1 MFNNKSS
8 NRINIIVLSL
18 ASAFL
23 MMLAFP
29 PFNLFFVAF
38 IATIPINIIIY
49 KTKKVR
55 YLLLSAI
62 FFVFSFFGVLLFW
75 ISSFMLKETGA
86 LIAFLVLFTIMFL
99 LVVLFYFPAMFLSN
113 KLSKSI
119 PSLRWLIIPLVF
131 TVMEYMRTVGFLGFP
146 WGIIAYSQWS
156 FLSFIQISDIT
167 GMLGVSF
174 LIYLSNSV
182 LANIIVSIMD
192 KNEIKLIL
200 KQNLKPIITCTIIF
214 TIIFVYGSLKLYKET
229 NDRQLREKT
238 QMSLVQKSFDPNHNW
253 RSIYTSE
260 PAVKGSK
267 GISGMAER
275 LLLKPQKFNSEEVP
289 DGIKQNGTVSVERL
303 ARLSKEA
310 SFSEPSLIIFSEL
323 ATADSYGF
331 YMRNYKNVIENLGN
345 NTDVLPS
352 IYNTSILYNV
362 INETDKYYLIGS
374 SLVKNSTNNT
384 EYDNY
389 DYYNGALFVSP
400 NGDILDD
407 YGKMLL
413 VPGGEAYPF
422 DSEFWVNMPL
432 FGHFVKFV
440 HGEFEKAGAG
450 RWARGEKFTVF
461 NHPFGY
467 TFSTLICYESAFGD
481 FARKFVYDG
490 AQSLVVITEDA
501 WSYSDSAQWQHFYMM
516 VFRAI
521 ENRRDIVQNGNSGV
535 TGHVTSTG
543 NILSTLEFWEPD
555 HITTTVSFNDKKT
568 IYTLYGE
575 WFVKLCFLIVFVLII
590 ISFSSFIKKL
600 KKTIESKEIN
610 YHKIVDAVKNKLKKL
625 INILVKKMKLSNS
638 NNKKMD
644 NIFDDTSDSTDSSLS
659 SFSSVMDDFDSDDEK
674 KR

>member
-1 MFNNKSS
+1 MFNNSKSS
-8 NRINIIVLSL
+8 NRISIIVLSL

-23 MMLAFP
+23 TILAFP
-29 PFNLFFVAF
+29 PFNMFFVAF
-38 IATIPINIIIY
+38 IAIIPINIIIY
-49 KTKKVR
+49 KTEKVR
-55 YLLLSAI
+55 HLLLSAVL
-62 FFVFSFFGVLLFW
+62 FVFSFFGVLLFW
-75 ISSFMLKETGA
+75 VASFMLKETGA

-113 KLSKSI
+113 KLSKYL

-131 TVMEYMRTVGFLGFP
+131 TVMEYMRTLGFLGFP

-156 FLSFIQISDIT
+156 FLAFIQISDIT

-182 LANIIVSIMD
+182 LANIIVSIID
-192 KNEIKLIL
+192 KSDIKLAF
-200 KQNLKPIITCTIIF
+200 KQNLKPIITCSIVFMVT
-214 TIIFVYGSLKLYKET
+214 FVYGSIKLYTET
-229 NDRQLREKT
+229 NDRELREKT
-238 QMSLVQKSFDPNHNW
+238 QMSLVQKAFDPNHSW

-275 LLLKPQKFNSEEVP
+275 LLLKPQKFNSEESP
-289 DGIKQNGTVSVERL
+289 DGVKQNGTVSVERL
-303 ARLSKEA
+303 ARLAKEA
-310 SFSEPSLIIFSEL
+310 ALSEPSLIIFSEL

-331 YMRNYKNVIENLGN
+331 YMRNYKNLIENLGTN
-345 NTDVLPS
+345 SDVLPS
-352 IYNTSILYNV
+352 IYNTSIFYNV
-362 INETDKYYLIGS
+362 INETSKYYLIGT
-374 SLVKNSTNNT
+374 SLVENSTNNT

-389 DYYNGALFVSP
+389 NYYNGAIFVSP
-400 NGDILDD
+400 NGDIIDD
-407 YGKMLL
+407 YAKMLL

-422 DSEFWVNMPL
+422 DSEFWVKMPL
-432 FGHFVKFV
+432 FGHFVRFV

-450 RWARGEKFTVF
+450 RWGRGEKFTVF
-461 NHPFGY
+461 NHPYGY

-535 TGHVTSTG
+535 TGHVASTG
-543 NILSTLEFWEPD
+543 NIISTLEFWKPD
-555 HITTTVSFNDKKT
+555 HITTSVSFNDNKT

-590 ISFSSFIKKL
+590 ISFSSFIRKL
-600 KKTIESKEIN
+600 KKTIESKKIN
-610 YHKIVDAVKNKLKKL
+610 HNKIIDAIKNKL
-625 INILVKKMKLSNS
+625 INIFPKKNKLSNS
-638 NNKKMD
+638 NNRKMD
-644 NIFDDTSDSTDSSLS
+644 NIFDDTSDSIDSSLS
-659 SFSSVMDDFDSDDEK
+659 SFSSIMDDFDSDDEK